1 MILGHINKIGLISWF
16 SFKRFCRLIHLWLSQ
31 LPNLSIDMMILKNQT
46 VLRRS
51 PVWSFYSQ
59 EDLQYRQVDTRDI
72 QVVFSY
78 TVVNIDVF

>member
-1 MILGHINKIGLISWF
+1 MV
-16 SFKRFCRLIHLWLSQ
+16 
-31 LPNLSIDMMILKNQT
+31 ILKNQT

-59 EDLQYRQVDTRDI
+59 DDLQYSQVDMRDI

>member
-1 MILGHINKIGLISWF
+1 MNKIGLITWF
-16 SFKRFCRLIHLWLSQ
+16 SFKRFCRLFHLWLRQ
-31 LPNLSIDMMILKNQT
+31 FPKRSIDMVILKNQT

-59 EDLQYRQVDTRDI
+59 DDLQYSQVDMRDI
-72 QVVFSY
+72 QVVLSY